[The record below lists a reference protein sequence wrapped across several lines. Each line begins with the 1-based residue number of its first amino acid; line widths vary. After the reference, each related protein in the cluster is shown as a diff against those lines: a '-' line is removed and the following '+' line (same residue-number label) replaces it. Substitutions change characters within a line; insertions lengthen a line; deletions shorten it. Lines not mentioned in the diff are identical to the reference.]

1 MILQSLSMR
10 IMNQKTNSMNQYIK
24 KPMTISAVQW
34 TGSNRVEIDEFFDGN
49 DKGEF
54 KGDGLFISTLEGT
67 MRASKGDYIIQGI
80 EGEFYPCKPGIFEKT
95 YNVAGNVSDNC
106 PTVNDLNTFKKMI
119 KETKLIPIEGMPPY
133 QIRVVDEHNDLVEKY
148 NALIAFSDGVNFQ
161 TVSPS
166 EGDRLKLQAS
176 IMKSYILVLKQRI
189 SNFN

>member
-1 MILQSLSMR
+1 
-10 IMNQKTNSMNQYIK
+10 MNQYIK